1 MLLKLGCDVITKK
14 GTRLLELKRDYCVLD
29 IETTGFNPG
38 WDEIIEICAIKVRNN
53 QIIDKFISL
62 IKPENEIPSFISNLT
77 GITNDLVKNAPSLDV
92 ILPLFIKFVQE
103 DIILGHN
110 VSFDLNFISEE
121 TTNRL
126 NQPFL
131 NNYIDTLPLSRRTF
145 SDIKHHSLIALATYL
160 PISKPTHR
168 AESDCIATKDLYDL
182 ILKTAEEKNIDLF
195 GRKKSKGLKAKEIA
209 ATVDSFDED
218 HPFFQKVCIFT
229 GTLSIPRR
237 KAMQMIANVG
247 GINGDNVTKETNFLI
262 VGSTDYIASLKGN
275 KSSKLKK
282 AEKLI
287 QDNQDIKILTEKTF
301 LDLLNN

>member
-1 MLLKLGCDVITKK
+1 MLLKLGYDVKTKK
-14 GTRLLELKRDYCVLD
+14 GTRLLELKQDYCVLD

-38 WDEIIEICAIKVRNN
+38 WDEIIEICALKVRNN
-53 QIIDKFISL
+53 QVKDKFISL
-62 IKPENEIPSFISNLT
+62 IKPESEIPSFISNLT
-77 GITNDLVKNAPSLDV
+77 GITNDLVKDAPSLETV
-92 ILPLFIKFVQE
+92 LPFFIKFIQE
-103 DIILGHN
+103 DTILGHN

-131 NNYIDTLPLSRRTF
+131 NNYIDTLPLSRRAF
-145 SDIKHHSLIALATYL
+145 SEIKHHSLRALAACL
-160 PISKPTHR
+160 PISNPTHR
-168 AESDCIATKDLYDL
+168 AESDCIATKNLYDL
-182 ILKTAEEKNIDLF
+182 IVKTAEEKNIDLF
-195 GRKKSKGLKAKEIA
+195 GRKQSEGLKAKDIL
-209 ATVDSFDED
+209 ATVDSFDEN

-229 GTLSIPRR
+229 GALSIPRR
-237 KAMQMIANVG
+237 KAMQMIADVG

-287 QDNQDIKILTEKTF
+287 QENQDIKILTEKTF